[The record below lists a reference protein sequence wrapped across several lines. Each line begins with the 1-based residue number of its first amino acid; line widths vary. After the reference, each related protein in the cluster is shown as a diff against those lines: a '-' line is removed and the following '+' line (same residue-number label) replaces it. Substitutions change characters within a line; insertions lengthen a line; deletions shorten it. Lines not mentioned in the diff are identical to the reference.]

1 MFELRKTPE
10 NYFTLT
16 CLVMSVLAL
25 LSIGWLV
32 AAPKLL
38 FGRSLT
44 AITPSLFPQIVL
56 GTLAVLSFAL
66 AWQINRNPPDEAIP
80 SGIYGLSRGAA
91 FFGVMTFYALTMTP
105 FGFLISSAIS
115 MAALSVL
122 SGNRTVWQI
131 VLLCTLGPA
140 LLYLAATRLL
150 AVSLPELNAIEL
162 FYARLLP
169 W

>member
-1 MFELRKTPE
+1 MAELRRTPE

-16 CLVMSVLAL
+16 CAILGLLAFL
-25 LSIGWLV
+25 CIGWLV
-32 AAPKLL
+32 AEPKVL

-44 AITPSLFPQIVL
+44 AIAPSLFPQIVL
-56 GTLAVLSFAL
+56 ASLTILSFLL
-66 AWQINRNPPDEAIP
+66 AWQIHRSEPDGSIP
-80 SGIYGLSRGAA
+80 SGIYGLQRGAA
-91 FFGVMTFYALTMTP
+91 FFGCMTFYALTMTP

-131 VLLCTLGPA
+131 VLLCTVSPV

-162 FYARLLP
+162 FYARILP
-169 W
+169 

>member
-1 MFELRKTPE
+1 MAELRRTPE

-16 CLVMSVLAL
+16 CAVLGLIAFFC
-25 LSIGWLV
+25 IGWLV
-32 AAPKLL
+32 ATPKVL

-44 AITPSLFPQIVL
+44 AIPPSLFPQLVL
-56 GTLAVLSFAL
+56 GTLSILSFAL
-66 AWQINRNPPDEAIP
+66 AWRIHRSPPDESIP
-80 SGIYGLSRGAA
+80 SGIYGVGRGAA

-105 FGFLISSAIS
+105 FGFFISSALS
-115 MAALSVL
+115 MAAMSVL
-122 SGNRTVWQI
+122 TGNRTIWQI
-131 VLLCTLGPA
+131 ALLCLIAPP